1 MRFYDSDEMNQSDL
15 PLADRISMGAI
26 LVAVGAR
33 AMLSFAGVSVFDMD
47 PAIEASSFVGAVPAE
62 SVLLDALA
70 LGGASWL
77 IVRRALSAAGIGS
90 LAVWIALLCLPALVL
105 LLVHAV
111 NGGDQLWRASTWI
124 AGFALV
130 IAVVSQANVENG
142 LVLRRAAVA
151 ALGGIAVVMAVRGL
165 SQMSSE
171 HFAMVQYYEETKL
184 SFLTAHGW
192 LPDSSQALA
201 YERRLM
207 QNEATGWFGFSN
219 VFATVAVASAVLMG
233 NIAVGRGS
241 FALRLWLW
249 IASFFCVAL
258 VAMSGSKGGIASLMI
273 GLFVSLLLR
282 RGVAWS
288 SQLLVALP
296 LAAVAGVVL
305 RGLAGSQWAEQSLLF
320 RWYYLVGAA
329 KTFLSAPWLG
339 VGPAGFQRAFLQF
352 RPQESVEEVL
362 SAHGAFA
369 DWMIAVG
376 VVGVGLIAA
385 QLLLVWWGRPRTGS
399 DSQHAQVAL
408 PSIAPKGV
416 AELAVVSVVFA
427 SVISIAFEASAIDGA
442 DVLFWRLG
450 GLALGSATAW
460 VLVRLMSERAEES
473 HASIAI
479 GLSAMSV
486 VVLTHG
492 QIDMVFW
499 LPGSAMWGW
508 LTLALA
514 VAWNGRRVECMQHS
528 NTRRFSLALAAVFA
542 TLSLALVFIVR
553 PRLAAQDNIALGAAM
568 LINTEA
574 QANSTQRLAVA
585 RAQAAQSL
593 ADASAIWP
601 TRAILAVYAAQQWL
615 TAASADPTPSE
626 AAEWLGKGGDCAR
639 GVGAG
644 DSESFAALLVQSTL
658 AIRSAEVAGGEWQS
672 AEDALEAV
680 LALNARH
687 TESWLRL
694 AVVREQMGDRVG
706 ARAALQGALD
716 ADATFALDPL
726 RQFSI
731 ERRAAIERHMRA
743 LEGAGVRPPN

>member
-1 MRFYDSDEMNQSDL
+1 MRFYDSGEMHQRDL

-33 AMLSFAGVSVFDMD
+33 AMLSFAGVAVFDMD

-77 IVRRALSAAGIGS
+77 LVRRALSATGIGS
-90 LAVWIALLCLPALVL
+90 IGMCTALLTLPAIALLV
-105 LLVHAV
+105 VHAL
-111 NGGDQLWRASTWI
+111 GGCEQLWRASTWI
-124 AGFALV
+124 AGFAV
-130 IAVVSQANVENG
+130 AVAVVSQANIESS

-151 ALGGIAVVMAVRGL
+151 AVAGIAVVMAIRGL

-171 HFAMVQYYEETKL
+171 HIAMVKYYEETKL

-207 QNEATGWFGFSN
+207 QNEPTGWFGFSN
-219 VFATVAVASAVLMG
+219 VFATVAVASAVLMA
-233 NIAVGRGS
+233 NISAGRGS
-241 FALRLWLW
+241 LPLRLWLW
-249 IASFFCVAL
+249 GASFLCVAL
-258 VAMSGSKGGIASLMI
+258 VVMSGSKGGIASLMI
-273 GLFVSLLLR
+273 GVIVSLILR
-282 RGVAWS
+282 RGVAWAS
-288 SQLLVALP
+288 PMLVALP
-296 LAAVAGVVL
+296 FVAVAGVVV
-305 RGLAGSQWAEQSLLF
+305 RGLAGSQFAEQSLLF
-320 RWYYLVGAA
+320 RWHYLIGAA
-329 KTFLSAPWLG
+329 KTFWSAPWLG

-376 VVGVGLIAA
+376 VAGFGLIAA
-385 QLLLVWWGRPRTGS
+385 QLLLVWWGRPHAESDRVHAPLEAGS
-399 DSQHAQVAL
+399 NRS
-408 PSIAPKGV
+408 KGV

-427 SVISIAFEASAIDGA
+427 SVISIAFEAAAIDDA
-442 DVLFWRLG
+442 SALLWRLS

-460 VLVRLMSERAEES
+460 VLARIMSEHEE
-473 HASIAI
+473 ASQKGIAI
-479 GLSAMSV
+479 GLAAMSV

-508 LTLALA
+508 LTLSLA
-514 VAWNGRRVECMQHS
+514 VAWNGRRAERSQRK
-528 NTRRFSLALAAVFA
+528 NERRLSIALAAMFA
-542 TLSLALVFIVR
+542 LVAGALVFVVR
-553 PRLAAQDNIALGAAM
+553 PRLVAQDNIALSSAM
-568 LINTEA
+568 LINAEA
-574 QANSTQRLAVA
+574 QANSTQRLASA

-593 ADASAIWP
+593 ADASTIWP
-601 TRAILAVYAAQQWL
+601 TRGVFALFAAQQWL

-626 AAEWLGKGGDCAR
+626 AAEWLQKGRAAAQGITE
-639 GVGAG
+639 V
-644 DSESFAALLVQSTL
+644 DSEAFAARLVLSTL
-658 AIRSAEVAGGEWQS
+658 AIRSAEVAGGEWSS
-672 AEDALEAV
+672 AEAALEAV
-680 LALNARH
+680 LALNGRH
-687 TESWLRL
+687 TESWMRL
-694 AVVREQMGDRVG
+694 GVVREQMGDRVG
-706 ARAALQGALD
+706 AREALQSALD

-731 ERRAAIERHMRA
+731 ERRSAIEGHMRA
-743 LEGAGVRPPN
+743 LEALPTTQ